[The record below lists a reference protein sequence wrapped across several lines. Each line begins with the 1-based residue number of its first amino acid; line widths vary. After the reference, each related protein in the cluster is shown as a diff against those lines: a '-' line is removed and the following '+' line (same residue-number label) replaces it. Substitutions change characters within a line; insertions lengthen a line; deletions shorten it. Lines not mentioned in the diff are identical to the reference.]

1 MTLLGGLF
9 TRKNKN
15 KQDARSVATT
25 GSNTADD
32 LPSNVSS
39 PTTSYV
45 IADKS
50 SPSSP
55 NGKSNYHSGPSRD
68 NPRSH
73 VYPSPGLPS
82 SSSPASSSKL
92 RLPFSRKKSAI
103 GGTELS
109 AKSTPNVNDD
119 YFYTAPRPAYSGRL
133 STSSAVSE
141 VESSDGRRLRP
152 PPSKSAI
159 FAAYTDPQS
168 ALSTH
173 SLPNQGFFARSSS
186 PSSPPAVP
194 QLGTPPSKRPSLF
207 HWSKTSTPPMSKKS
221 QLHDANTLPNL
232 TQDKSSSRTSAEP
245 SSFNLK
251 SFRHMRPPSPTRS
264 ESSHI
269 SLSTPIP
276 RPRGPSV
283 NSDSS
288 QRISVAAFR
297 EAQARRSLAGSPS
310 PSLGCSPSPLPQVL
324 AHPSDASRA
333 RPSPRPS
340 RSSPQIKGNTQ
351 RRKSGAPVGY
361 TSESD
366 ESLSSDEEDESE
378 NDTLGR
384 QRTVT
389 TRTNKTVVRDR
400 MGKEKAKSE
409 MGHGTTY
416 YSPLRQDERSP
427 NRQTS
432 PRSHLGHGW
441 TPQSMGTRNDE
452 QNPLPR
458 SQSSLSVY
466 GEGSRPRA
474 SASTS
479 ALSPSAAAKR
489 ASVIAS
495 GNASTGIDVLSEY
508 KRVSRHVRDSSTHS
522 NPAAPANFAS
532 VSGKLGQT
540 RTIATPSM
548 RPQSPADADS
558 DSDDDAPLAKFL
570 GPNRPG
576 STLSSYSNLHS
587 RSTGNVSSRS
597 TNRAQQKPLIDIG
610 ELTGGKRIPPSK
622 VKSTDGFTLGQQT
635 LISEGN
641 FSASPANSS
650 TPVSTP
656 LTSKFPPGNF
666 ISPPSTPAKEMKE
679 LISGPS
685 HITNM
690 PAPTRRDTSPDIL
703 QQRKDILSERL
714 SRVLQK
720 SVGSGSSSGSDGF
733 SGSNQDHTRRQ
744 DALAEDRDRSP
755 SSRLGGGPANSAST
769 VGGLPHQDEKRNT
782 SPRSTLN
789 HVPASSP
796 VLRGHRPSES
806 SATLKPSPPDEELAL
821 MLGAAGIK
829 FISRAGESTS
839 EEEEEEESESSD
851 SESSSSGRN
860 KKQVVTDKE
869 SSPDRGRIAP
879 IPIKQRA
886 PPPAFSVTSRP
897 TFPRNAGT
905 EGANPRTSL
914 GESSRVVSGQT
925 TRTSIALGESLS
937 SLKPAS
943 TPTPT
948 SRKRSSTLIPSST
961 TSSSVFGS
969 SSSSSGSKATSTSRA
984 NGGGNPNTPGSPSQ
998 ANIDRATALKAAA
1011 AGKSSAA
1018 SSPTLLAPGMPPR
1031 QRSSTMLPSMP
1042 TSASPTSSKPPSM
1055 PNRPFAARG
1064 NSPASST
1071 GDSSSGRAPL
1081 TPRDGSDIGRRSK
1094 GSAATQNEWSGGASG
1109 LTVTSKSKGKQH
1121 AKRRSVS
1128 FEDETGG
1135 MNTDEDREVK
1145 RNERRRVEARAAIEL
1160 GNVVNGPGPVMNDED
1175 EDMPINQTLNAR
1187 MSALN
1192 PMMNMGGQMPMQQQ
1206 VGFVGN
1212 PGLGSP
1218 WGNMNMGMNMGP
1230 QSMLSPAQ
1238 FMIPPPADQN
1248 FMAAHQHAMMIAK
1261 QAYQMAVAQQA
1272 MAAAADEWERGSTV
1286 GFSGSTVGFSGGSVY
1301 GGGGTS
1307 PGYGMMGGMGMM
1319 PLQNQ
1324 WSTGSMYGGMGG
1336 GTRSEYGGGG
1346 GGGGGNWSSSRSS
1359 YGESFGPSPDRF
1371 ARNRTNQRESGHYPP
1386 VPPIPS
1392 SHEQQAK
1399 NAPRS
1404 RTTSQ
1409 PSSAGRGGVRKA
1421 PPSSWKAGV

>member
-1 MTLLGGLF
+1 MPLLGGLF

-15 KQDARSVATT
+15 KQDAQSVAAT

-32 LPSNVSS
+32 FSNVSS

-55 NGKSNYHSGPSRD
+55 NGKSNFHPGPSRD

-73 VYPSPGLPS
+73 VYPSPPPS
-82 SSSPASSSKL
+82 SSAPASSSRL

-119 YFYTAPRPAYSGRL
+119 HFYTAPRPAYSGRL
-133 STSSAVSE
+133 STSSAASE
-141 VESSDGRRLRP
+141 VDTSDGRRLGP

-173 SLPNQGFFARSSS
+173 SLPNQGSFARSFS

-221 QLHDANTLPNL
+221 QLHDEKTLPNL
-232 TQDKSSSRTSAEP
+232 TQEKSSSPTSADS
-245 SSFNLK
+245 SSFNLR

-283 NSDSS
+283 NSNSS

-310 PSLGCSPSPLPQVL
+310 PSLPRSPSPMPQVP
-324 AHPSDASRA
+324 AHSSDASRA

-366 ESLSSDEEDESE
+366 ESPSSDEEDESE
-378 NDTLGR
+378 NDTLGK

-400 MGKEKAKSE
+400 MGKEKAKSD

-416 YSPLRQDERSP
+416 SSPLRQDERSP
-427 NRQTS
+427 DRQAS
-432 PRSHLGHGW
+432 PRSHLAW
-441 TPQSMGTRNDE
+441 TPQPVGTRNE
-452 QNPLPR
+452 GQNPLPR
-458 SQSSLSVY
+458 PQSSLSVY
-466 GEGSRPRA
+466 GGGSRPRA
-474 SASTS
+474 SVSTS
-479 ALSPSAAAKR
+479 ALAPSAAAKR

-495 GNASTGIDVLSEY
+495 DNGIGTFKNTYAITCDLTVVILDDLSEY

-522 NPAAPANFAS
+522 NPAAPANITS

-540 RTIATPSM
+540 RTMAAPSM
-548 RPQSPADADS
+548 RPHSPAET

-576 STLSSYSNLHS
+576 SALSSYSNLHS
-587 RSTGNVSSRS
+587 RSTGNVSARS
-597 TNRAQQKPLIDIG
+597 TNHVYKKPLIDIG
-610 ELTGGKRIPPSK
+610 ELTGGKRTPPSK
-622 VKSTDGFTLGQQT
+622 MKSTDGFTMGQQT

-641 FSASPANSS
+641 FSALPASSS
-650 TPVSTP
+650 TAVPTP

-679 LISGPS
+679 LISGPPDT
-685 HITNM
+685 TNM
-690 PAPTRRDTSPDIL
+690 PVPAPTRRDTSPDVL
-703 QQRKDILSERL
+703 QQRKDLLSERL
-714 SRVLQK
+714 SRVVQK
-720 SVGSGSSSGSDGF
+720 TVGSGSSSGTDGF
-733 SGSNQDHTRRQ
+733 PGNNQDHPRSQ
-744 DALAEDRDRSP
+744 GELAEEGRDQSP
-755 SSRLGGGPANSAST
+755 MGEGPVNSAST
-769 VGGLPHQDEKRNT
+769 GAVPSQQDEKRNT
-782 SPRSTLN
+782 SPRSILN
-789 HVPASSP
+789 HTPTSSS
-796 VLRGHRPSES
+796 VFRGHRPSGS
-806 SATLKPSPPDEELAL
+806 SATLKPSPPSPPDEELAL

-839 EEEEEEESESSD
+839 EEEEEEESESSE
-851 SESSSSGRN
+851 SESSSSGRD

-869 SSPDRGRIAP
+869 SSPDQDRIAP

-897 TFPRNAGT
+897 TFPRNAG
-905 EGANPRTSL
+905 ASRTSL

-961 TSSSVFGS
+961 TSSSIFGS
-969 SSSSSGSKATSTSRA
+969 SSSSLGSKVTPTSRA
-984 NGGGNPNTPGSPSQ
+984 NGGGNPNSPGSPSQ

-1011 AGKSSAA
+1011 AGKSSPA

-1042 TSASPTSSKPPSM
+1042 TSASPTSSKSPSM

-1109 LTVTSKSKGKQH
+1109 LTVTSKNKGKQH
-1121 AKRRSVS
+1121 FKRRSVS

-1145 RNERRRVEARAAIEL
+1145 RNERRRVEARAAIE
-1160 GNVVNGPGPVMNDED
+1160 
-1175 EDMPINQTLNAR
+1175 
-1187 MSALN
+1187 
-1192 PMMNMGGQMPMQQQ
+1192 
-1206 VGFVGN
+1206 VGFFFPLECLVDKLT
-1212 PGLGSP
+1212 GLYSLE
-1218 WGNMNMGMNMGP
+1218 M
-1230 QSMLSPAQ
+1230 S
-1238 FMIPPPADQN
+1238 
-1248 FMAAHQHAMMIAK
+1248 
-1261 QAYQMAVAQQA
+1261 
-1272 MAAAADEWERGSTV
+1272 
-1286 GFSGSTVGFSGGSVY
+1286 
-1301 GGGGTS
+1301 
-1307 PGYGMMGGMGMM
+1307 
-1319 PLQNQ
+1319 
-1324 WSTGSMYGGMGG
+1324 
-1336 GTRSEYGGGG
+1336 
-1346 GGGGGNWSSSRSS
+1346 
-1359 YGESFGPSPDRF
+1359 
-1371 ARNRTNQRESGHYPP
+1371 
-1386 VPPIPS
+1386 
-1392 SHEQQAK
+1392 
-1399 NAPRS
+1399 
-1404 RTTSQ
+1404 
-1409 PSSAGRGGVRKA
+1409 
-1421 PPSSWKAGV
+1421 